1 MSRIAGFFLTLF
13 LVTFA
18 ACGKPPFE
26 LDDITGVNYGHDFA
40 LTDHN
45 GKPRTL
51 ADFRGKVVALYFGYV
66 HCPDYCPTT
75 LADLAQTARLLGP
88 DASRFQVLFVT
99 VDPERDT
106 PAVLSK
112 FVPSF
117 NPSFLGL
124 YGDAAATARTA
135 KEFKTV
141 YQKFPMPNNDYTVD
155 HSVGTFIFGPDGQ
168 LRLFAQYETQPQAI
182 AHDVILLLHATGS
195 TN

>member
-1 MSRIAGFFLTLF
+1 MPRIAAGFFFALSLM
-13 LVTFA
+13 LA
-18 ACGKPPFE
+18 ACGQSPFE

-75 LADLAQTARLLGP
+75 LADLALTARLLGA
-88 DASRFQVLFVT
+88 DANRFQVLFVT

-117 NPSFLGL
+117 NPTFLGL
-124 YGDAAATARTA
+124 YGDAAATARVA
-135 KEFKTV
+135 QEFRIV
-141 YQKFPMPNNDYTVD
+141 YKKYPMPGNDYTVD

-168 LRLFAQYETQPQAI
+168 LRLFAQYGTKSQAM
-182 AHDVILLLHATGS
+182 AHDIKLLLQGA
-195 TN
+195 

>member
-1 MSRIAGFFLTLF
+1 MRSPVKF
-13 LVTFA
+13 FA
-18 ACGKPPFE
+18 ALLLAFSAACSESSFD
-26 LDDITGVNYGHDFA
+26 LDDITGVNYGHDFS

-88 DASRFQVLFVT
+88 DAKRFQVLFVT

-117 NPSFLGL
+117 NPDFLGL
-124 YGDAAATARTA
+124 YGDASATARTA
-135 KEFKTV
+135 QEFRIV
-141 YQKFPMPNNDYTVD
+141 YKKYALPNNNYSVD

-168 LRLFAQYETQPQAI
+168 LRLFAPYETQPRAMV
-182 AHDVILLLHATGS
+182 HDIKLLLRGA
-195 TN
+195 